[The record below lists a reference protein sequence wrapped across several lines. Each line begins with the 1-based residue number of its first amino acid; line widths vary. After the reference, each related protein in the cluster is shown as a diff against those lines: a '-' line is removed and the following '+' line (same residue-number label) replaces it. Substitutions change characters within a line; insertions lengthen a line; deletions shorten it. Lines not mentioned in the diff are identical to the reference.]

1 MADFF
6 VFSTVHLLTIIISA
20 TLNCSTISE
29 GMFDGCESLST
40 IYISKAVKVIE
51 KNAFRNC
58 KNLKEIIYEGNINDI
73 EIKEGNEI
81 LK

>member
-1 MADFF
+1 
-6 VFSTVHLLTIIISA
+6 
-20 TLNCSTISE
+20 
-29 GMFDGCESLST
+29 MFDGCESLST
-40 IYISKAVKVIE
+40 IYISNAVIVIE